1 MNKFSE
7 YMKHITESK
16 TAMAA
21 PEKPDM
27 TREMIKQIANIIL
40 KEVDGAQPEYATKAA
55 EKIVSRFIHY
65 RN

>member
-1 MNKFSE
+1 MNEFSE
-7 YMKHITESK
+7 YMKTVMESK

-21 PEKPDM
+21 PEKPDL

-40 KEVDGAQPEYATKAA
+40 KEIDGSQQEYATKAA

>member
-1 MNKFSE
+1 M
-7 YMKHITESK
+7 ESK

-21 PEKPDM
+21 PEKPDL

-40 KEVDGAQPEYATKAA
+40 KEIDGSQQEYATKAA